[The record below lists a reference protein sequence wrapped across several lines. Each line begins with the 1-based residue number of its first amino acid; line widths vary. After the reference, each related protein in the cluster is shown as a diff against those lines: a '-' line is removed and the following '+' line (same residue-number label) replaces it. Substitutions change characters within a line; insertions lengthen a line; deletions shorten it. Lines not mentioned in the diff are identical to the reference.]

1 MLSSRA
7 ATVDLEARLILE
19 PLAPEHAPALFL
31 LLNDWDVVKML
42 AQVPWPVTRESVAAF
57 AARPES
63 ERDSD
68 DFAVLASGKVIG
80 CGGIKRPGSG
90 DPPRIMPRLGYWIGK
105 PYWTQGFGRQAVA
118 ALVAHGFQR
127 FPHERIGAGV
137 FVDNPASLRLLE
149 KLGFEPAGRY
159 ETPSLSR
166 GVTVET
172 IDMQLS
178 RARMKAARP

>member
-31 LLNDWDVVKML
+31 LLNDWDIVRML
-42 AQVPWPVTRESVAAF
+42 AQVPWPPTRESVEAF
-57 AARPES
+57 AARQDG

-68 DFAVLASGKVIG
+68 DFAVLASGTVIG
-80 CGGIKRPGSG
+80 CGGVKRPGSG
-90 DPPRIMPRLGYWIGK
+90 NPPRKMPRLGYWIGK
-105 PYWTQGFGRQAVA
+105 PHWNRGFGRRAVA
-118 ALVAHGFQR
+118 ALVAHGFR
-127 FPHERIGAGV
+127 KFPQERIGAGV
-137 FVDNPASLRLLE
+137 FLDNPASLRVLE

-159 ETPSLSR
+159 ETSSLSR
-166 GVTVET
+166 GVPVET

-178 RARMKAARP
+178 RTRWEAARP